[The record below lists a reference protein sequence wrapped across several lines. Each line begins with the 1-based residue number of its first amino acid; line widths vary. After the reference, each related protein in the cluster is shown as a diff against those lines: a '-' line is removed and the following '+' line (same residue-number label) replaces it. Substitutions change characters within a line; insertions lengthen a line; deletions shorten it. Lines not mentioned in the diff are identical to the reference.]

1 MIKETLKRLS
11 LWVPQSIK
19 MYVPQAVKQFF
30 RRHYASRTVVI
41 DIVGSCNL
49 SCPSCPS
56 GGVSGN
62 RGGRMSLEMFRRIME
77 KVARENP
84 GTTVA
89 IFNWTEP
96 LLHPQ
101 VPEFIETIREFGL
114 KSRISTHLNNLQDPH
129 RLALSNPDGI
139 TISLS
144 GFTQEVYSIGHK
156 DGDIEIVKNN
166 MRRLSE
172 ALRANRAT
180 TEVTVYYH
188 KYLHNL
194 SEVDRMREYAE
205 SLGLKFGAG
214 WAYYMP
220 IERVHDYVEGR
231 LPESEVA
238 FVEERFALNIRRAVA
253 ATEPYRAEPCAFPST
268 LLTLDCRGNVQL
280 CCGVYDA
287 ERFTIGSYLDTPL
300 KVIEQKLQT
309 HSYCGECTAHG
320 LHIYTSWHGHRINEK
335 YEEIATE
342 EIERRASMPQFV
354 KSEPVLGQNSK

>member
-1 MIKETLKRLS
+1 MIKEILQQLS
-11 LWVPQSIK
+11 LRVPQSIK
-19 MYVPQAVKQFF
+19 MHVPQTVKQFF
-30 RRHYASRTVVI
+30 YRHYALRTVII

-56 GGVSGN
+56 GGVNGN
-62 RGGRMSLEMFRRIME
+62 QGGRMSLEMFRRIIA
-77 KVARENP
+77 KVAQENP

-89 IFNWTEP
+89 LFNWTEP

-101 VPEFIETIREFGL
+101 VPEFIETIGEFGL

-129 RLALSNPDGI
+129 RLALSNPDAI

-144 GFTQEVYSIGHK
+144 GFTQEVYAIGHQ
-156 DGDIEIVKNN
+156 DGDIEIVKKN

-172 ALRANRAT
+172 ALCEKRAT

-194 SEVDRMREYAE
+194 PEVDRMREYAE
-205 SLGLKFGAG
+205 SLGFKFGAG

-231 LPESEVA
+231 LPESSVA
-238 FVEERFALNIRRAVA
+238 FVESRFALNIRRAVA
-253 ATEPYRAEPCAFPST
+253 ATKPYRAEPCKLPST

-287 ERFTIGSYLDTPL
+287 QRFNIGSYLDTPL

-309 HSYCGECTAHG
+309 HSYCGECAAHG
-320 LHIYTSWHGHRINEK
+320 LHIYISWHGHRINEQ
-335 YEEIATE
+335 YEKIAAE
-342 EIERRASMPQFV
+342 ELERRAQVVIS
-354 KSEPVLGQNSK
+354 